1 MTVIGID
8 SHKDTLAGV
17 LADESGRLVE
27 KRTFSNTPRG
37 HTQVV
42 TWVQDTAAR
51 RVAIEGSGNNGRSL
65 ALALRAIV
73 DTVDVPPQMTAR
85 ARKTQR
91 THTKSDSTDALLIA
105 RVGARDNDL
114 PPPRLDGPIEDLRC
128 LVRYRRELVQA
139 RTRDISRLHAD
150 LQQIACGYHRKITTP
165 LTSAKALQRVSRMIR
180 GNQTPR
186 ALIARHRLNNIRVLN
201 RKIKDLNQVI
211 TTTVETSE
219 TTLTNIHGVGVL
231 VAAEILTEVGDPT
244 RYATKAKFAMANG
257 TAPLQASSGRT
268 KRHRL
273 NRGGNRQLN
282 RAIHT
287 IAITQIARP
296 GTEGRKYYER
306 KLAAGKSK
314 REATRALK
322 RRISD
327 RVWTHLQPPKPTPI
341 LTVRIRRCL

>member
-1 MTVIGID
+1 
-8 SHKDTLAGV
+8 
-17 LADESGRLVE
+17 
-27 KRTFSNTPRG
+27 
-37 HTQVV
+37 
-42 TWVQDTAAR
+42 
-51 RVAIEGSGNNGRSL
+51 
-65 ALALRAIV
+65 
-73 DTVDVPPQMTAR
+73 
-85 ARKTQR
+85 
-91 THTKSDSTDALLIA
+91 
-105 RVGARDNDL
+105 
-114 PPPRLDGPIEDLRC
+114 
-128 LVRYRRELVQA
+128 
-139 RTRDISRLHAD
+139 
-150 LQQIACGYHRKITTP
+150 
-165 LTSAKALQRVSRMIR
+165 MIR

-186 ALIARHRLNNIRVLN
+186 ALIARHRLNNIRALN
-201 RKIKDLNQVI
+201 RKIKDLNGAI
-211 TTTVETSE
+211 TTTVETSG

-231 VAAEILTEVGDPT
+231 VAAEILAEVGDPT

-327 RVWTHLQPPKPTPI
+327 RVWTHLQQQNPPGF
-341 LTVRIRRCL
+341 

>member
-1 MTVIGID
+1 VTVIGID
-8 SHKDTLAGV
+8 SHKDTLSGV
-17 LADESGRLVE
+17 LADESGRPLE
-27 KRTFSNTPRG
+27 ERIFSNTPRG
-37 HTQVV
+37 HTQAAA
-42 TWVQDTAAR
+42 WVQDTAAR
-51 RVAIEGSGNNGRSL
+51 RVAIEGSGNYGRSL
-65 ALALRAIV
+65 ALALTAIV
-73 DTVDVPPQMTAR
+73 DVVDVPPQMTAR

-114 PPPRLDGPIEDLRC
+114 PPPRLNGPIEDLRC
-128 LVRYRRELVQA
+128 LVHYRRELVQA

-165 LTSAKALQRVSRMIR
+165 LTSAKAQRVSRMIR

-186 ALIARHRLNNIRVLN
+186 ALIARHRLNNIRALN
-201 RKIKDLNQVI
+201 RKIKDLNGAI
-211 TTTVETSE
+211 TTTVETSG

-231 VAAEILTEVGDPT
+231 VAAEILAEVGDPT

-327 RVWTHLQPPKPTPI
+327 RVWTHLQQQNPPGF
-341 LTVRIRRCL
+341 